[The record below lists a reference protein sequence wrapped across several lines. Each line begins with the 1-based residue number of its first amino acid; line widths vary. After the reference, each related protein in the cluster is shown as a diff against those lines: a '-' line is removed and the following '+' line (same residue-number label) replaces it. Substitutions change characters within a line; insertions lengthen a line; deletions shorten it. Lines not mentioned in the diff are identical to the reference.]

1 MSKTEGEREYREG
14 EREEEGG
21 RVGEGSGWG
30 IDVRRTKRD
39 DSRMIE
45 WRGGKEGEERGYKE
59 GDRERGGK
67 KEASLGE
74 GK

>member
-1 MSKTEGEREYREG
+1 MSKTEGEREYKEG

-21 RVGEGSGWG
+21 RVGDGSGWG

-45 WRGGKEGEERGYKE
+45 
-59 GDRERGGK
+59 
-67 KEASLGE
+67 
-74 GK
+74 

>member
-1 MSKTEGEREYREG
+1 MLCQRRKESENIGRER

-21 RVGEGSGWG
+21 RVGDGSGWG

-45 WRGGKEGEERGYKE
+45 
-59 GDRERGGK
+59 
-67 KEASLGE
+67 
-74 GK
+74 

>member
-30 IDVRRTKRD
+30 IDVRRTRRD

-45 WRGGKEGEERGYKE
+45 
-59 GDRERGGK
+59 
-67 KEASLGE
+67 
-74 GK
+74 